1 MKHFKIYTAGKMAGL
16 SYEEQMGWRKEIE
29 RLIRQKTEAN
39 ITFIHP
45 LAYYRYDKTE
55 HKSERE
61 VKSWDLNQVKD
72 SDIVIVN
79 LSDIA
84 DSIGTHYELGVI
96 DAMNSFGY
104 KHIYVI
110 GVGKP
115 NTNHPWIDLTLLRQ
129 EDNFEDAAEYVVN
142 YLLL

>member
-1 MKHFKIYTAGKMAGL
+1 MAGL

-29 RLIRQKTEAN
+29 HLIKQKTEAN

-45 LAYYRYDKTE
+45 PTYYRYDKTE

-61 VKSWDLNQVKD
+61 VKDWDLNQVKD

-79 LSDIA
+79 LSDID
-84 DSIGTHYELGVI
+84 DSVDTYYKLGVI
-96 DAMNSFGY
+96 DSMNSFGY
-104 KHIYVI
+104 RHIYVI
-110 GVGKP
+110 GVGKS
-115 NTNHPWIDLTLLRQ
+115 NANHPLINLTLLRQ